1 MLIFPDGN
9 KSLKSLSIDLIHNEM
24 NQLIEIIMTF
34 SDFSDL
40 FPPRLLLCI
49 SIFIARTKIYNIDV

>member
-1 MLIFPDGN
+1 MLTFPDGN

-34 SDFSDL
+34 SDL